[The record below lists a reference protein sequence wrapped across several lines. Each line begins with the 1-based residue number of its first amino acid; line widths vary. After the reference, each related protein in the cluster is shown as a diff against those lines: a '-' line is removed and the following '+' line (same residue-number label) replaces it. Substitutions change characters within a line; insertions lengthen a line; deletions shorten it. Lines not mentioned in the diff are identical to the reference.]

1 MRMSSTGL
9 PFQVRPSS
17 HARVSAPTIVH
28 QSPISLGRFNE
39 FGVSLSLLALLAD
52 FDRKEPE
59 KVFQA
64 RGEL

>member
-1 MRMSSTGL
+1 MPPNGREGEDLWSS
-9 PFQVRPSS
+9 PPI
-17 HARVSAPTIVH
+17 AH

-64 RGEL
+64 RGDL